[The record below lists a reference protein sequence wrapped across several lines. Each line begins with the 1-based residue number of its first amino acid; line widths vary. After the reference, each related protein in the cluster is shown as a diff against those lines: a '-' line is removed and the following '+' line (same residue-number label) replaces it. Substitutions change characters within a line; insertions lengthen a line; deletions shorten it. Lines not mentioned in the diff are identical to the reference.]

1 MTLKK
6 EIGALLQ
13 KDFRLELRQRYAINS
28 ILLYVVSTIF
38 ISYMA
43 FQGEISLKSWNAL
56 FWIIMLFSAI
66 NALGK
71 SFVQESPAR
80 HIYYYSMSSPQ
91 AVIIS
96 KTIYNSLL
104 MLLISILTLGI
115 YQMFLGNKIQDF
127 GLFAGALVLGALGFA
142 SVLTLVAAIASRSHN
157 NFALM
162 SILSFPLV
170 LPLLLSLMKASKMAL
185 EQAANGMAGWKILGT
200 LFILNVIVITL
211 SYILFPYLWRE

>member
-1 MTLKK
+1 MLKTEISALLKK
-6 EIGALLQ
+6 
-13 KDFRLELRQRYAINS
+13 DFQLELKQRYAINS

-38 ISYMA
+38 IAYMA
-43 FQGEISLKSWNAL
+43 FQGDIELRSWNAL

-96 KTIYNSLL
+96 KTIYNSML
-104 MLLISILTLGI
+104 MLIISMLTFGI
-115 YQMFLGNKIQDF
+115 YQLFLGSYIQDY
-127 GLFAGALVLGALGFA
+127 GLFIGALVLGSFGFA
-142 SVLTLVAAIASRSHN
+142 SILTLVAAIASRSHN

-162 SILSFPLV
+162 SILSFPLI
-170 LPLLLSLMKASKMAL
+170 LPLLLSLMKASNMAL
-185 EQAANGMAGWKILGT
+185 ELANNGMEGYKILT
-200 LFILNVIVITL
+200 ALFLLNIIVITL